1 MGQYNLWK
9 LDYESAASVCCI
21 WILHRPYRYN
31 PHKRL
36 LWTANTSYEWFTTYD
51 YQKTYPNN
59 LQISLL
65 NFLCDVNYVST
76 DEIYILPNVP
86 RDPGQSWNPFL
97 NSYMID
103 S

>member
-9 LDYESAASVCCI
+9 LDYESASSVSCI

-31 PHKRL
+31 PHKKL

-51 YQKTYPNN
+51 YQKSYPNN

-65 NFLCDVNYVST
+65 NFLCDVNNVST
-76 DEIYILPNVP
+76 DEVFILPDIL
-86 RDPGQSWNPFL
+86 RDPSQS
-97 NSYMID
+97 
-103 S
+103 